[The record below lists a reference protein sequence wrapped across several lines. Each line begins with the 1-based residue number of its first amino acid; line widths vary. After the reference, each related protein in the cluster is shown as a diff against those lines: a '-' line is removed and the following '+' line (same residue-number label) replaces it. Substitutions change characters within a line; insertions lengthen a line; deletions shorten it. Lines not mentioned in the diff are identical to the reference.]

1 MKGKKAF
8 EALKAHALTYPGTF
22 VDHPWGETVV
32 KVAKKVF
39 IFMGVDT
46 ASVGLSVKLP
56 QSKYEALD
64 LPFCKP
70 TGYGLGKAGWISA
83 SFEARNDVP
92 VEMLKAWIDESYR
105 AIAPKTLVKALDS
118 GEPKKKTVKKT
129 VKKVAKKTAKK
140 VAKALP
146 KKKKAT
152 R

>member
-46 ASVGLSVKLP
+46 ETVGLSVKLP

-83 SFEARNDVP
+83 SFEAKQDVP
-92 VEMLKAWIDESYR
+92 IGMLKAWIDESYR
-105 AIAPKTLVKALDS
+105 AVAPKTLVKALDS
-118 GEPKKKTVKKT
+118 GEPVTKKKVT
-129 VKKVAKKTAKK
+129 
-140 VAKALP
+140 
-146 KKKKAT
+146 KKKAAKKKVSKK
-152 R
+152 